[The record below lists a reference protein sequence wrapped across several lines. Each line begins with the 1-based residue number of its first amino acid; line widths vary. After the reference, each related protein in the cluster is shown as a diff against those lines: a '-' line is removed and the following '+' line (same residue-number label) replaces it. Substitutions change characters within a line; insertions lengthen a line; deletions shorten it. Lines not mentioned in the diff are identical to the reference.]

1 MRVTESEYA
10 ALRAANN
17 LKNYTAKGDEAKTQ
31 PAPRNARK
39 PQARGRFTRHK
50 SGEMNK
56 TEAAY
61 AADVLERRKQAGE
74 IADYWFER
82 FTFKLADDCRYTPDF
97 VVMLAS
103 GELECH
109 ETKGFW
115 ADDAKVKIRVAA
127 SLFPFRFVAIQR
139 QSKKD
144 GGQWVYQEF

>member
-17 LKNYTAKGDEAKTQ
+17 LKNYTAKGDEIKTQ
-31 PAPRNARK
+31 PAPPEARK
-39 PQARGRFTRHK
+39 RQARGRLARHK

-61 AADVLERRKQAGE
+61 AADVLEPRRLTGE
-74 IADYWFER
+74 IVSYWFER

-127 SLFPFRFVAIQR
+127 SLFPFRFVAIQK